1 MNNLSLNRLNVTPN
15 FRSNT
20 TDKKAPS
27 NTSINGG
34 TLPFTKRLN
43 MSPAAIGAVNGFCW
57 FGVGMLFDKLFT
69 MVSKSKLNTK
79 VSLAI
84 QGAFGAF
91 MGYQAYKV
99 AKKATAQ
106 S

>member
-1 MNNLSLNRLNVTPN
+1 MNNLSFNRLNVTPN
-15 FRSNT
+15 FRSNPA
-20 TDKKAPS
+20 DKKVSS

-43 MSPAAIGAVNGFCW
+43 MSPATIGAVNGFCW
-57 FGVGMLFDKLFT
+57 FGVGMLLDKLFT
-69 MVSKSKLNTK
+69 AFSNSKLNTK
-79 VSLAI
+79 ASLAI

-99 AKKATAQ
+99 AKNEAAQ

>member
-1 MNNLSLNRLNVTPN
+1 MNNLSFNHLNVTPK
-15 FRSNT
+15 FRSNPA
-20 TDKKAPS
+20 DKKVSS
-27 NTSINGG
+27 NTSINGD

-57 FGVGMLFDKLFT
+57 FGVGMLLDKLFT
-69 MVSKSKLNTK
+69 KVSQSKPNTK
-79 VSLAI
+79 ASLVI
-84 QGAFGAF
+84 QSAFGAF

-99 AKKATAQ
+99 AKKEAAQ